1 MQKFKTRD
9 LTVMALLVALE
20 VVLSRF
26 LSINAWNT
34 RIGFGFVPIVTAA
47 ILMGPV
53 HAAIV
58 AGVADVI
65 GAVLFPTGAFFPGF
79 TLTAVLSGTVY
90 GLFLYKRQ
98 NMPRIIGAVAVHQ
111 LCLSLLLNTLWIS
124 ILYGSPFKGL
134 IVTRIPQT
142 VIIFAVQIICIPII
156 SQIVKRIRKETAK

>member
-1 MQKFKTRD
+1 MQKIKTKD
-9 LTVMALLVALE
+9 LTIMALLIALE

-53 HAAIV
+53 SAAVV

-65 GAVLFPTGAFFPGF
+65 GALLFPTGAFFPGF
-79 TLTAVLSGTVY
+79 TFTALLSGTVY
-90 GLFLYKRQ
+90 GLFLYKKQ
-98 NMPRIIGAVAVHQ
+98 TLPRIVGAVAVHQ

-142 VIIFAVQIICIPII
+142 IIIFVFQVICIPLIA
-156 SQIVKRIRKETAK
+156 QLVKRLKNELNK